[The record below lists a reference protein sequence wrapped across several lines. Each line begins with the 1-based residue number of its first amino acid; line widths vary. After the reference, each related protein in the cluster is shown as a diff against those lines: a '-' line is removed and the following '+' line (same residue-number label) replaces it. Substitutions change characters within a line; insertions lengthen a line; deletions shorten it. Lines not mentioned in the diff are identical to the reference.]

1 MGGGKGTALGGGEEG
16 GVCQG
21 PRSLYETKVLEMNVG
36 AQNLKLKYMV
46 ILEVCFGSVS
56 WS

>member
-1 MGGGKGTALGGGEEG
+1 
-16 GVCQG
+16 
-21 PRSLYETKVLEMNVG
+21 MNVG